1 MITYTWA
8 INGLLVENNP
18 EPETVVI
25 SNFTI
30 NGVDENGITGQVNYS
45 VNLNPPDAQN
55 FTPYADITE
64 EQAIGWTQSALGPER
79 VANMEQ
85 EVADQIAQQSI
96 PTPQPAPL
104 PWTEPQPQPDP
115 EEVAVEPQ
123 QSIDEAE

>member
-45 VNLNPPDAQN
+45 VNLLPADSSS
-55 FTPYADITE
+55 FTPLADITE
-64 EQAIGWTQSALGPER
+64 EQAIEWTQSALGAER

-96 PTPQPAPL
+96 PTPQPAAL
-104 PWTEPQPQPDP
+104 PWTLPK
-115 EEVAVEPQ
+115 EVDDV
-123 QSIDEAE
+123 IDA